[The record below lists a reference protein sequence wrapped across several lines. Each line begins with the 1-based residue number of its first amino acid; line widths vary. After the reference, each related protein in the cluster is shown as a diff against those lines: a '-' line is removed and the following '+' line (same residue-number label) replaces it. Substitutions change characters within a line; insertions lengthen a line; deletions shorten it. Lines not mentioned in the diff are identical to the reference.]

1 MDSKNNITKNDIKKE
16 MKIFL
21 STSEFE
27 DKVSKI
33 VKKRLKDEK
42 ELEDKIVEI
51 TKNVITQL
59 FKTLWVKRATWS
71 NNLTNKGN

>member
-71 NNLTNKGN
+71 NNLTNKSN

>member
-1 MDSKNNITKNDIKKE
+1 MDDKNNITKAEVKKE

-21 STSEFE
+21 STSDFE
-27 DKVSKI
+27 NKVSKI
-33 VKKRLKDEK
+33 VKSRLRDDK
-42 ELEDKIVEI
+42 ELEDKVVDI

>member
-1 MDSKNNITKNDIKKE
+1 MDDKNNITKADVKKE

-21 STSEFE
+21 STSDFE
-27 DKVSKI
+27 NKVSKI
-33 VKKRLKDEK
+33 VKNRLKDDK
-42 ELEDKIVEI
+42 ELEDKVVDI